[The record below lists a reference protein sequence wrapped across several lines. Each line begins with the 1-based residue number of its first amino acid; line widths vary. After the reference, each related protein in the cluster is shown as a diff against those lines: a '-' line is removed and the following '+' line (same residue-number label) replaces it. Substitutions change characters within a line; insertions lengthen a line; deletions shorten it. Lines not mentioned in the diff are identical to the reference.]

1 VSNIIHRWEP
11 ADAPRAEQRMTWWQ
25 ASSGQENAS
34 IQLDLEAEFHVTHI
48 IITFKTFRCAL
59 RRRVCA
65 YKSVVHPG
73 LWLQIRIRTDT
84 H

>member
-1 VSNIIHRWEP
+1 
-11 ADAPRAEQRMTWWQ
+11 MTWWQ

-48 IITFKTFRCAL
+48 IITFKTFRCKL

-65 YKSVVHPG
+65 YKVRGASRVVDPDP
-73 LWLQIRIRTDT
+73 L
-84 H
+84 

>member
-1 VSNIIHRWEP
+1 MSNIIHRWEP

-48 IITFKTFRCAL
+48 IITFKTFRCAG
-59 RRRVCA
+59 VF
-65 YKSVVHPG
+65 V
-73 LWLQIRIRTDT
+73 RISAWCIQGCGSALI
-84 H
+84 